1 MIKNKKLLLLF
12 LSILVFVISC
22 KTYISNNETYTYNKR
37 NPYPN
42 MEILKYN
49 NRLAYNFPNKKS
61 NKLIIITE
69 GSGFESVLGIK
80 EDGIWSQVGM
90 GSQLLQELHT
100 NYTLLI
106 LEKLNRQPGKVY
118 FEDMEDRANYTA
130 ENLLVGYVETIDCYF
145 AEHDFSSIILVGA
158 SEGAMLLPLLY
169 EKMRNKD
176 KVIAMISIGFG
187 GLSMYE
193 SYTILNTKRTGYPQD
208 WIEMFSDILNTFNP
222 RNNSKF
228 PNSYEENYYNL
239 TYRWF
244 SSFFHIRPFDYYKN
258 INIPIL
264 FVHGMND
271 YNIPF
276 ESTAYI
282 QENIPDKPFQ
292 YQYYKWEHQPRT
304 NPDIIQFRKN
314 LAYWIIQA
322 FE

>member
-1 MIKNKKLLLLF
+1 MVRNKKLLLLF
-12 LSILVFVISC
+12 FSILVFIISC
-22 KTYISNNETYTYNKR
+22 ETYTYKGKKYTYNKR

-61 NKLIIITE
+61 DKLIIHTE
-69 GSGFESVLGIK
+69 GSGFESVLGVN
-80 EDGIWSQVGM
+80 ENGIWSQVGYCT
-90 GSQLLQELHT
+90 QTLQELRSK
-100 NYTLLI
+100 YTFLI

-118 FEDMEDRANYTA
+118 SEDMEDRANYTA
-130 ENLLVGYVETIDCYF
+130 ENLLTGYVETVDCYL
-145 AEHDFSSIILVGA
+145 AEHNFSSIILIGT

-169 EKMRNKD
+169 EKMKD
-176 KVIAMISIGFG
+176 KNKVIAMISISFG

-193 SYTILNTKRTGYPQD
+193 SYNILNTARTGIYPQNWLD
-208 WIEMFSDILNTFNP
+208 MFSDILKTFNP
-222 RNNSKF
+222 KNGKF
-228 PNSYEENYYNL
+228 PNSYEENYYDL

-244 SSFFHIRPFDYYKN
+244 NSFSRIRPFDYYKN

-264 FVHGMND
+264 FVHGMDD

-282 QENIPDKPFQ
+282 QENLPDKPFQ
-292 YQYYKWEHQPRT
+292 YQYYKWDHQPRT

-314 LAYWIIQA
+314 LAYWIIQVSK
-322 FE
+322 